1 MQNLQEGLGSN
12 SANVKALQITVNAQT
27 VATMN
32 VKETTKALAP
42 MSGQT
47 YATKR
52 LDAEKKRK
60 MHCHRGRMH

>member
-1 MQNLQEGLGSN
+1 
-12 SANVKALQITVNAQT
+12 
-27 VATMN
+27 
-32 VKETTKALAP
+32 

-60 MHCHRGRMH
+60 MHCHRGRMHWRSRRVSHLACSVVCLWEQRECPTSQQEDQEDTLY